1 MITNQERTT
10 MQTKALDD
18 ENCAVDTINMPVVT
32 GSQVDQIKQCST
44 DGNMGPE
51 DTVVESSRRY
61 ENDMKTS
68 PHDFDT
74 NNIIKR
80 SNDQRNQQEMDC
92 ASIKKC
98 FADESS
104 SDTISGTTD
113 PSSMVFIPNTMTS
126 LSGDVSG
133 EGSSEPMDS
142 GGASSSNT
150 RAVVTN
156 TGASSSGDDRSNS
169 RSCNSNSAGEIII
182 CTHHSRHSQDPHR
195 KDFNYDTKEGE
206 SEENCPFCN
215 GISAT
220 KNASSLP
227 DSHQDSENI
236 TKLRKYESNIPQR
249 EAPTSDSGSDSGYIG
264 SHSSNDAFGTSSS
277 SSDGSRRR
285 KTGKRKYHKTLSEQ
299 QRTSVSSDL
308 ADYSTGSNDSSN
320 TGSPFAQLYEDSE
333 SYSAQKRPNQIYE
346 ARVPSPIVY
355 RHQLK
360 PCNPSKQ
367 DMRMV
372 DLKTL
377 DNPTHFPDNW
387 TFFQGRAKRKMHP
400 SEKRCKE
407 IFENDC
413 RELNEN
419 FQSAVK
425 RSRPLYATSNES
437 SVRSSLTSSSVDVSA
452 RASKPVSVCPTTPLY
467 DLGVDAMA
475 KVLSYLHPIEVYRF
489 ASMPLSKTFN
499 STYSKPEDLWK
510 VLSLSEPFY
519 AKAEKANGEE
529 EDDDSICSYPICKSL
544 ELKHIIGRYRLLY
557 SSFIKC
563 VRYLDRIKEDAQAG
577 KVPAAVYSS
586 NNEENVSFEQ
596 NSSLKR
602 FFAKARELKNQNESD
617 SDDTY
622 SDHNSSANTEAC
634 DGKGQAQSGKGL
646 VALKEK
652 KSPKRTKYG
661 FSKLTNSLLGPC
673 HTNGIPGNIGL
684 PWSCAIYS
692 VVNWMVAFVDV
703 PGIQLMC
710 LRSLPDLLVDEQ
722 MRISAQGAG
731 LTDIVLR
738 AMVLYP
744 DMVELHTAAFHSLV
758 LLARPLGGKEGML
771 FHSAMVNASG
781 IFNVGSAT
789 GKSGIAIMLDSMRRF
804 VDNAELQAMACWS
817 MVNIALIHSQKVV
830 LVRLGGISVAVN
842 AMIHHPFNAD
852 VQFRALFALINL
864 VIPTERL
871 RENPD
876 DDEAIRSQIA
886 DMNEKSEN
894 DMLNDG
900 IEQVANLVVVA
911 MRNFCSSEAILNRA
925 CLVLHNLSLNENN
938 HGVLLL
944 TPNCYQMIEWSIGN
958 YNGDNVLQQ
967 SARGTLQRLQTTLS
981 RNDSLRHK
989 FLESLKSQK
998 QNSNDVIM

>member
-1 MITNQERTT
+1 M
-10 MQTKALDD
+10 
-18 ENCAVDTINMPVVT
+18 
-32 GSQVDQIKQCST
+32 ST
-44 DGNMGPE
+44 
-51 DTVVESSRRY
+51 
-61 ENDMKTS
+61 
-68 PHDFDT
+68 T
-74 NNIIKR
+74 NN
-80 SNDQRNQQEMDC
+80 S
-92 ASIKKC
+92 
-98 FADESS
+98 
-104 SDTISGTTD
+104 
-113 PSSMVFIPNTMTS
+113 
-126 LSGDVSG
+126 
-133 EGSSEPMDS
+133 
-142 GGASSSNT
+142 
-150 RAVVTN
+150 
-156 TGASSSGDDRSNS
+156 
-169 RSCNSNSAGEIII
+169 
-182 CTHHSRHSQDPHR
+182 
-195 KDFNYDTKEGE
+195 
-206 SEENCPFCN
+206 
-215 GISAT
+215 
-220 KNASSLP
+220 SSLP
-227 DSHQDSENI
+227 DSHQDTEHF
-236 TKLRKYESNIPQR
+236 TKLRKRESNIPQR
-249 EAPTSDSGSDSGYIG
+249 ETPTSDSGSDSGYIG

-285 KTGKRKYHKTLSEQ
+285 KAGKRKYRNTLSEQ

-333 SYSAQKRPNQIYE
+333 IYSVQKRPKQIYE

-355 RHQLK
+355 RHHFK
-360 PCNPSKQ
+360 PYNPSKQ

-372 DLKTL
+372 DIKAL
-377 DNPTHFPDNW
+377 DKSTHFPDNW
-387 TFFQGRAKRKMHP
+387 TFFHGRAKRKMHP

-437 SVRSSLTSSSVDVSA
+437 SVRSSLTSNSVDVSA

-519 AKAEKANGEE
+519 AKAEKANGED
-529 EDDDSICSYPICKSL
+529 DDDSICSYPICRSL

-586 NNEENVSFEQ
+586 NTEEAVSFEE
-596 NSSLKR
+596 NSSLKS

-622 SDHNSSANTEAC
+622 SDHNSSMNMEAC
-634 DGKGQAQSGKGL
+634 DGKGQAQSGTGV
-646 VALKEK
+646 VALKETK
-652 KSPKRTKYG
+652 VRTFSKTFHFTSFVHIFSYYHLQSPKRTKYG

-804 VDNAELQAMACWS
+804 VDNPELQAMACWS

-830 LVRLGGISVAVN
+830 LVRLGGIFVAVN

-864 VIPTERL
+864 VIPAERI

-876 DDEAIRSQIA
+876 DDEEIRSQIA
-886 DMNEKSEN
+886 DMNEKNEN

-938 HGVLLL
+938 HAVLLL
-944 TPNCYQMIEWSIGN
+944 TPNCYQMIEWCIGN
-958 YNGDNVLQQ
+958 YKGDNVLQQ

-981 RNDSLRHK
+981 RNDSLRHN
-989 FLESLKSQK
+989 FLESIKSQK
-998 QNSNDVIM
+998 QNSNDVRM